1 MDPAAAAGG
10 ARRGRGAETM
20 APVAVIDGSVR
31 ARADV
36 EWERKCGT
44 AGCATAEAGLYR
56 EALSGP
62 DGCHDLPG
70 RAASLRRLQFDRAGA
85 RALGCAWWGR
95 GFVQGTWGMTGR
107 ADEVGAA
114 AVSRAELAECHAISS
129 AHRCGRAAN
138 MKSVFDNFPLE
149 NRIFMQLGMERR
161 TTFSNLEFSINTR
174 DRNKTSFG

>member
-1 MDPAAAAGG
+1 MELQG
-10 ARRGRGAETM
+10 ARRRR
-20 APVAVIDGSVR
+20 R
-31 ARADV
+31 ARG
-36 EWERKCGT
+36 E
-44 AGCATAEAGLYR
+44 LYR
-56 EALSGP
+56 EAVAGSG
-62 DGCHDLPG
+62 GCHCHGPPG
-70 RAASLRRLQFDRAGA
+70 RAAGCSLTAPA
-85 RALGCAWWGR
+85 RALWAGGDV